1 MKLVIVP
8 VDKVISINGEHLGN
22 IREDLSWIPSDVHAV
37 QWYETWGEIEYNDG
51 RPNEKI
57 EDLGIFNQ
65 AVTAFS
71 LEKNKIEE
79 EKNKIEEEELE
90 RLEELENSRDY
101 WEEFRMIRNKKLTE
115 TDWTQLPD
123 NNLTEEQKQS
133 WTTYRQYLRDLPSTI
148 QDPKPLVLDFNHS
161 QWTLSQPSQG
171 T

>member
-1 MKLVIVP
+1 MRLVIVP
-8 VDKVISINGEHLGN
+8 VDKVISINGEHLSN
-22 IREDLSWIPSDVHAV
+22 IKEDLSWIPSDVHAV

-57 EDLGIFNQ
+57 ENLGIFNQ
-65 AVTAFS
+65 AVTAFN

-101 WEEFRMIRNKKLTE
+101 WKEFRFIRNQKLTE

-133 WTTYRQYLRDLPSTI
+133 WILYRQYLRDFPSII
-148 QDPKPLVLDFNHS
+148 QDPKPLVLDRNHT
-161 QWTLSQPSQG
+161 QWSLSQPS
-171 T
+171 TPP